1 MIQGDRKEI
10 RRMRNHFDKQL
21 NELNGGLITMGH
33 MIEQAIEFAIE
44 SIVHHDV
51 EKAKSNVEY
60 DDEIDHQMRDIE
72 GLCMKLLM
80 KQQPVASD
88 LRLVSSALRMVADM
102 ERIGDN
108 AADISEIS
116 IYLADA
122 RELPEME
129 VIKKMAA
136 ESMVMVVDAV
146 QAFVNRDIRQ
156 AEEVSKQDDI
166 MDALFV
172 ESKQTLTKLIQEK
185 SAYTEVAADL
195 LLVAKYFERIGD
207 HAENISKW
215 VIYTISGER
224 R

>member
-1 MIQGDRKEI
+1 
-10 RRMRNHFDKQL
+10 MRNHFDKQL

-33 MIEQAIEFAIE
+33 MIEQAIEYAID
-44 SIVHHDV
+44 SIVHHDA
-51 EKAKSNVEY
+51 EKTKNNVEY

-72 GLCMKLLM
+72 GLCMKPLM

-129 VIKKMAA
+129 IIKKMAA

-172 ESKQTLTKLIQEK
+172 EAKQTLTRMIQEK
-185 SAYTEVAADL
+185 SSCTEVAADL

-207 HAENISKW
+207 HAENIAKW

>member
-1 MIQGDRKEI
+1 
-10 RRMRNHFDKQL
+10 MRNHFDKQL

-33 MIEQAIEFAIE
+33 MIEQAIEYAID

-51 EKAKSNVEY
+51 EKAKNNVEY

-122 RELPEME
+122 RDLSEME

-146 QAFVNRDIRQ
+146 QAFVNRDIKQ

-166 MDALFV
+166 MDELFV
-172 ESKQTLTKLIQEK
+172 EAKETLTGLIQEK
-185 SAYTEVAADL
+185 SSYTEVAADL

-207 HAENISKW
+207 HAENIAKW

>member
-1 MIQGDRKEI
+1 
-10 RRMRNHFDKQL
+10 MRNHFDKQL

>member
-1 MIQGDRKEI
+1 
-10 RRMRNHFDKQL
+10 MRNHFDKQL

-33 MIEQAIEFAIE
+33 MIEQAIEYAID
-44 SIVHHDV
+44 SIVHHDA
-51 EKAKSNVEY
+51 EKAKNNVEY

-129 VIKKMAA
+129 IIKKMAA

-172 ESKQTLTKLIQEK
+172 EAKQTLTGMIQEK
-185 SAYTEVAADL
+185 SSCTEVAADL

-207 HAENISKW
+207 HAENIAKW

>member
-1 MIQGDRKEI
+1 
-10 RRMRNHFDKQL
+10 MRNHFDKQL

-33 MIEQAIEFAIE
+33 MIEQAIEYAIE

-51 EKAKSNVEY
+51 EKARNNVEY

-122 RELPEME
+122 KELPEME

-207 HAENISKW
+207 HAENIAKW

>member
-1 MIQGDRKEI
+1 
-10 RRMRNHFDKQL
+10 MRNHFDKQL

-33 MIEQAIEFAIE
+33 MIEQAIEYAID
-44 SIVHHDV
+44 SIVHHDA
-51 EKAKSNVEY
+51 EKAKNNVEY

-129 VIKKMAA
+129 IIKKMAA

-172 ESKQTLTKLIQEK
+172 EAKQTLTRMIQEK
-185 SAYTEVAADL
+185 SSCTEVAADL

-207 HAENISKW
+207 HAENIAKW

>member
-1 MIQGDRKEI
+1 
-10 RRMRNHFDKQL
+10 MRNHFDKQL

-72 GLCMKLLM
+72 GMCMKLLM

-122 RELPEME
+122 RDLPEME

-146 QAFVNRDIRQ
+146 QAFVNRNIRQ

-172 ESKQTLTKLIQEK
+172 ESKETLTKLIQEK

-207 HAENISKW
+207 HAENIAKW

>member
-1 MIQGDRKEI
+1 
-10 RRMRNHFDKQL
+10 MRNYFDKQL

-33 MIEQAIEFAIE
+33 MIEQAIEYAIE
-44 SIVHHDV
+44 AIVHHDV
-51 EKAKSNVEY
+51 EKARSNVEY

-88 LRLVSSALRMVADM
+88 LRLVSSALRMVTDM
-102 ERIGDN
+102 ERIGDH

-116 IYLADA
+116 IYLSDA
-122 RELPEME
+122 KDLPEME

-136 ESMVMVVDAV
+136 ESMVMVVDAI
-146 QAFVNRDIRQ
+146 QAFVNRDIGL
-156 AEEVSKQDDI
+156 AEEVSRKDDT
-166 MDALFV
+166 MDALFI
-172 ESKQTLTKLIQEK
+172 EAKQTLIRLIQEK
-185 SAYTEVAADL
+185 SSYTEAASDL

-207 HAENISKW
+207 HAENIAKW
-215 VIYTISGER
+215 VIFTISGER

>member
-1 MIQGDRKEI
+1 
-10 RRMRNHFDKQL
+10 MRNYFDKQL

-44 SIVHHDV
+44 AIVHHDV

-102 ERIGDN
+102 ERIGDH

-116 IYLADA
+116 IYLSEAQD
-122 RELPEME
+122 LPEME

-136 ESMVMVVDAV
+136 ESMVMVVDAI
-146 QAFVNRDIRQ
+146 QAFVNRDIEL
-156 AEEVSKQDDI
+156 AEEVSRKDDK
-166 MDALFV
+166 MDALFL
-172 ESKQTLTKLIQEK
+172 EAKQTLIRLIQEK
-185 SAYTEVAADL
+185 SAYTEVASDL

-207 HAENISKW
+207 HAENIANW
-215 VIYTISGER
+215 VIFTISGER

>member
-1 MIQGDRKEI
+1 
-10 RRMRNHFDKQL
+10 MRNYFDKQL

-33 MIEQAIEFAIE
+33 MIEQAIEYAIE
-44 SIVHHDV
+44 AIVHHDV

-102 ERIGDN
+102 ERIGDH

-116 IYLADA
+116 IYLSDA
-122 RELPEME
+122 KDLPEME

-136 ESMVMVVDAV
+136 ESMVMVVDAI
-146 QAFVNRDIRQ
+146 QAFVNRDIEL
-156 AEEVSKQDDI
+156 AEEVSRKDDT
-166 MDALFV
+166 MDALFI
-172 ESKQTLTKLIQEK
+172 EAKQTLIRLIQEK
-185 SAYTEVAADL
+185 SSYTEAASDL

-207 HAENISKW
+207 HAENIANW
-215 VIYTISGER
+215 VIFTISGER

>member
-1 MIQGDRKEI
+1 
-10 RRMRNHFDKQL
+10 MRNHFDKQL

-156 AEEVSKQDDI
+156 VEEVSKQDDI